1 MARKTATMDAGP
13 GVPVEG
19 VPGLDRLPA
28 GPTLLVGR
36 RAELAALRAAAARP
50 AEGRCRVLVLAGRPG
65 SGRTTLAV
73 RFALTAAA
81 DYPDGVLFA
90 RLSAPDGGRVPPA
103 RAARRLLE
111 QLGADTAGVPLPGA
125 VEDGRDE
132 PACVALREALAG
144 RKVLLVLDDVRDAGQ
159 LWPLLADEPGC
170 LVLATTAGPL
180 TGIEDIDPVILGGLD
195 RQASGEL
202 LGDLVGGTRISCD
215 PVGGADLAEACAS
228 RPAALRLMAGW
239 LRGNPKLA
247 VTDAAKELARAVREA
262 DAKPA
267 GGVNPAGG
275 VKSASGVKP
284 AGAGGAKPTGAGDGP
299 GAKDALNGGT
309 GADGAAGAAGAAGQA
324 PGGARDVPGGAP
336 GGVKGG
342 KRPTGAARGAKRG
355 ERRGGSQDGKQ
366 GSEQAPERTPGQGGR
381 PGGGAGG
388 AGSGKPGAAG
398 APGPAAPS
406 AAPSAA
412 SAGASRPGPAAGPLS
427 PAAVAPARALSSA
440 AVPVTDPAAWVKPA
454 PEPAEPVP
462 VPDNDPL
469 IGAFTL
475 QYGTLPAA
483 QARMLRAL
491 TLAPGQTA
499 DPRTASALVGCPA
512 QEAATTLAALAER
525 ELLGEE
531 PPAADGTPR
540 YRVPG
545 RLYPRLVRLRE
556 REDRPAELELARAR
570 LLERLVRLTDS
581 ARALLD
587 PAGGPGPD
595 PLPGPLRLR
604 SAAEAR
610 QWLLGERDVLLGAVA
625 DAIGQ
630 GDLDGSA
637 GRLVTALLRA
647 LPLTGAAAPADLYQ
661 LHEQVLTVAE
671 RHGRPRRAA
680 AALLNLGDLQAA
692 AGRWEQAAAHYRAA
706 LEHARSA
713 DDEALCARA
722 LEGAAGCYRALGEA
736 VRAADWYGRALALR
750 QSMGDHAAEAR
761 LLARV
766 AEAHT
771 AQRRFEEAEREYRSS
786 LAVLRRLGDER
797 GLQVVGAALAELR
810 ERLDG
815 GW

>member
-1 MARKTATMDAGP
+1 MARKTATMEAGP
-13 GVPVEG
+13 GAPAER

-28 GPTLLVGR
+28 GPALFVGR
-36 RAELAALRAAAARP
+36 RAELAALRAAAGRP
-50 AEGRCRVLVLAGRPG
+50 AEGRSPVLVVAGRPG
-65 SGRTTLAV
+65 SGRTALAV
-73 RFALTAAA
+73 RFAVTVAPG
-81 DYPDGVLFA
+81 YPDGVLFA

-144 RKVLLVLDDVRDAGQ
+144 RRVLLLLDDVRDAGQ

-195 RQASGEL
+195 RSAAGEL
-202 LGDLVGGTRISCD
+202 LGDLVGGTRIGCD

-239 LRGNPKLA
+239 LRGSPELA
-247 VTDAAKELARAVREA
+247 VTDAAQELVRAVAEA
-262 DAKPA
+262 DARETARGGARGDVRGGAPA
-267 GGVNPAGG
+267 GTNAG
-275 VKSASGVKP
+275 P
-284 AGAGGAKPTGAGDGP
+284 GGGDGQRGSH
-299 GAKDALNGGT
+299 GAAGT
-309 GADGAAGAAGAAGQA
+309 AGVAGPAGAAGG
-324 PGGARDVPGGAP
+324 PE
-336 GGVKGG
+336 KGG
-342 KRPTGAARGAKRG
+342 GTKPQKQPKGAK
-355 ERRGGSQDGKQ
+355 
-366 GSEQAPERTPGQGGR
+366 PGQPGQSAQVAQSSQPGSDGVERQGR
-381 PGGGAGG
+381 AGGAGG
-388 AGSGKPGAAG
+388 AGGPGEAEG
-398 APGPAAPS
+398 ADRGRRAERKRGEGRS
-406 AAPSAA
+406 
-412 SAGASRPGPAAGPLS
+412 GPAAGPAAGPTAG
-427 PAAVAPARALSSA
+427 PAAGPAASGPVAGPAAPADP
-440 AVPVTDPAAWVKPA
+440 VPDPARDPAAWVKPG

-475 QYGTLPAA
+475 TYATLPAA

-491 TLAPGQTA
+491 TLAPAQCA

-512 QEAATTLAALAER
+512 PEAAVTLAALAER
-525 ELLGEE
+525 ELLAEE
-531 PPAADGTPR
+531 PPAADGTAR

-556 REDRPAELELARAR
+556 QEDRPAETELARAR
-570 LLERLVRLTDS
+570 LLERLVRLTES

-587 PAGGPGPD
+587 PAGGSGPD
-595 PLPGPLRLR
+595 PLPGPLRLT
-604 SAAEAR
+604 SAAHAR
-610 QWLLGERDVLLGAVA
+610 QWLLGERDLLLGAVA

-647 LPLTGAAAPADLYQ
+647 LPLTGAAAPADLHQ
-661 LHEQVLTVAE
+661 LHELVLTVAE
-671 RHGRPRRAA
+671 RHGRPRRAS

-692 AGRWEQAAAHYRAA
+692 AGGWEQAAGHYRAA
-706 LEHARSA
+706 LEHARAA

-722 LEGAAGCYRALGEA
+722 LEGAAGCHRALGDA
-736 VRAADWYGRALALR
+736 VRAADWYGRALGVR
-750 QSMGDHAAEAR
+750 QSMGDQAAEAR

-771 AQRRFEEAEREYRSS
+771 AQRRFEEAEREYRAS
-786 LAVLRRLGDER
+786 LSVLRRLGDEQGR
-797 GLQVVGAALAELR
+797 EAVGAALAELR
-810 ERLDG
+810 ERLVA

>member
-1 MARKTATMDAGP
+1 MDPGP
-13 GVPVEG
+13 GAPVAG
-19 VPGLDRLPA
+19 VPGLDRLPV
-28 GPTLLVGR
+28 GPSLLVGR
-36 RAELAALRAAAARP
+36 RAELAALRAAAVRP
-50 AEGRCRVLVLAGRPG
+50 SEGRSPVLVLAGRPG

-73 RFALTAAA
+73 RFAVTVAA
-81 DYPDGVLFA
+81 DYPDGILFA

-111 QLGADTAGVPLPGA
+111 QLGADGAGVPLPGA

-144 RKVLLVLDDVRDAGQ
+144 RKVLVLLDDVRDAGQ
-159 LWPLLADEPGC
+159 VWPLVADEPGC

-195 RQASGEL
+195 RQAAGEL

-247 VTDAAKELARAVREA
+247 VTDAARELAEAVREA
-262 DAKPA
+262 DGRPA
-267 GGVNPAGG
+267 GGPGRKGAAARSATGPSTAPGAAAVADGG
-275 VKSASGVKP
+275 ASG
-284 AGAGGAKPTGAGDGP
+284 G
-299 GAKDALNGGT
+299 
-309 GADGAAGAAGAAGQA
+309 GAAGAAGKGTAGKGTAA
-324 PGGARDVPGGAP
+324 
-336 GGVKGG
+336 KGTAAKGTVG
-342 KRPTGAARGAKRG
+342 K
-355 ERRGGSQDGKQ
+355 
-366 GSEQAPERTPGQGGR
+366 GR
-381 PGGGAGG
+381 PGGAAAAEARAGRGAGT
-388 AGSGKPGAAG
+388 GKGG
-398 APGPAAPS
+398 GPAATGEQ
-406 AAPSAA
+406 AP
-412 SAGASRPGPAAGPLS
+412 AGPVRHEAPAAAE
-427 PAAVAPARALSSA
+427 PA
-440 AVPVTDPAAWVKPA
+440 TDPAAWVKPA

-475 QYGTLPAA
+475 LYRTLPAN

-491 TLAPGQTA
+491 TLAPAQSA
-499 DPRTASALVGCPA
+499 DLRTASALVGCPA
-512 QEAATTLAALAER
+512 PEAAATLAALAER

-531 PPAADGTPR
+531 PAAADGTPR

-545 RLYPRLVRLRE
+545 RLHARLVRLRE
-556 REDRPAELELARAR
+556 SEDRPAEVELARAR

-581 ARALLD
+581 ARTLLD
-587 PAGGPGPD
+587 PADGPGPE

-604 SAAEAR
+604 SAGEAR
-610 QWLLGERDVLLGAVA
+610 AWLLGERDVLLGAVA

-661 LHEQVLTVAE
+661 LHELVLTVAE
-671 RHGRPRRAA
+671 RHGKPRRAS
-680 AALLNLGDLQAA
+680 AALLNLGDLQAG

-706 LEHARSA
+706 LDHARSA
-713 DDEALCARA
+713 DDEPLCARA
-722 LEGAAGCYRALGEA
+722 LEGAAGCHRALGDA
-736 VRAADWYGRALALR
+736 VRAADWYGRALGLR
-750 QSMGDHAAEAR
+750 QSMGDQAAEAR

-771 AQRRFEEAEREYRSS
+771 AQRRFDEAEREYRAS
-786 LAVLRRLGDER
+786 LGVLRRLGDER
-797 GLQVVGAALAELR
+797 GQQAVGAALAELR
-810 ERLDG
+810 ERLDA

>member
-1 MARKTATMDAGP
+1 MARKTVTMDAGP
-13 GVPVEG
+13 GASVEG

-28 GPTLLVGR
+28 GPALLVGR

-50 AEGRCRVLVLAGRPG
+50 AEGRSRVLVLAGRPG

-73 RFALTAAA
+73 RFALTVAA

-132 PACVALREALAG
+132 PACVALREALTG

-195 RQASGEL
+195 RLASGEL

-239 LRGNPKLA
+239 LRGNPELA

-267 GGVNPAGG
+267 GGVRAAGDAAG
-275 VKSASGVKP
+275 AKEVPPG
-284 AGAGGAKPTGAGDGP
+284 GAGGPAGP
-299 GAKDALNGGT
+299 GGAAPGGAKGALNGGT
-309 GADGAAGAAGAAGQA
+309 AGAAGQA
-324 PGGARDVPGGAP
+324 SGGQAANGQVSGGAKDVPGGA
-336 GGVKGG
+336 KGD
-342 KRPTGAARGAKRG
+342 KRPAGAARGGAKRG
-355 ERRGGSQDGKQ
+355 ERRGGPRNGQP
-366 GSEQAPERTPGQGGR
+366 APEQGVEGVEQPGRRVVAGVA
-381 PGGGAGG
+381 PGGG
-388 AGSGKPGAAG
+388 
-398 APGPAAPS
+398 
-406 AAPSAA
+406 
-412 SAGASRPGPAAGPLS
+412 PGPAAGPLS
-427 PAAVAPARALSSA
+427 PPPAATAAVLSSA

-475 QYGTLPAA
+475 LYGTLSAA

-491 TLAPGQTA
+491 TLAPGQLA
-499 DPRTASALVGCPA
+499 DLRTASALVGCPA
-512 QEAATTLAALAER
+512 PEAATTLATLAER
-525 ELLGEE
+525 DLLGEE
-531 PPAADGTPR
+531 PPAADGTLR

-556 REDRPAELELARAR
+556 REDRPAEVELARAR

-604 SAAEAR
+604 SGAEAR

-671 RHGRPRRAA
+671 RHGKPRRAA

-692 AGRWEQAAAHYRAA
+692 AGRWEQAATHYRAA

-771 AQRRFEEAEREYRSS
+771 AQRRFEEAEREYRAS
-786 LAVLRRLGDER
+786 LSVLRRLGDER
-797 GLQVVGAALAELR
+797 GLQAVGVALAELR
-810 ERLDG
+810 ERSDG

>member
-1 MARKTATMDAGP
+1 MARKTATMDPGP
-13 GVPVEG
+13 GAPVAG
-19 VPGLDRLPA
+19 VPGLDRLPV
-28 GPTLLVGR
+28 GPSLLVGR
-36 RAELAALRAAAARP
+36 RAELAALRAAAVRP
-50 AEGRCRVLVLAGRPG
+50 SEGRSPVLVLAGRPG

-73 RFALTAAA
+73 RFAVTVAA
-81 DYPDGVLFA
+81 DYPDGILFA

-111 QLGADTAGVPLPGA
+111 QLGADGAGVPLPGA

-144 RKVLLVLDDVRDAGQ
+144 RKVLMLLDDVRDAGQ
-159 LWPLLADEPGC
+159 VWPLVADEPGC

-195 RQASGEL
+195 RQAAGEL

-247 VTDAAKELARAVREA
+247 VTDAARELAEAVREA
-262 DAKPA
+262 DGKPA
-267 GGVNPAGG
+267 GGPGRKGSAAGPAAGPSTVPG
-275 VKSASGVKP
+275 A
-284 AGAGGAKPTGAGDGP
+284 AGAAAAVVDGA
-299 GAKDALNGGT
+299 
-309 GADGAAGAAGAAGQA
+309 GAAGAAGAVGKGTTGKGTTGKAPAG
-324 PGGARDVPGGAP
+324 
-336 GGVKGG
+336 K
-342 KRPTGAARGAKRG
+342 
-355 ERRGGSQDGKQ
+355 
-366 GSEQAPERTPGQGGR
+366 GR
-381 PGGGAGG
+381 PGMAAAAEARTGRGAQAGKAGG
-388 AGSGKPGAAG
+388 PAAAG
-398 APGPAAPS
+398 EPAPAGPVRNEAPGPA
-406 AAPSAA
+406 
-412 SAGASRPGPAAGPLS
+412 GPA
-427 PAAVAPARALSSA
+427 
-440 AVPVTDPAAWVKPA
+440 TDPAAWVKPA

-475 QYGTLPAA
+475 LYRTLPAN

-491 TLAPGQTA
+491 TLAPAQSA
-499 DPRTASALVGCPA
+499 DLRTASALVGCPA
-512 QEAATTLAALAER
+512 PEAAATLAALAER

-545 RLYPRLVRLRE
+545 RLHARLVRLRE
-556 REDRPAELELARAR
+556 VEDRPAEVELARAR

-581 ARALLD
+581 ARTLLD
-587 PAGGPGPD
+587 PADGPGPE

-610 QWLLGERDVLLGAVA
+610 AWLLGERDVLLGAVA

-661 LHEQVLTVAE
+661 LHELVLTVAE
-671 RHGRPRRAA
+671 RHGKPRRAS
-680 AALLNLGDLQAA
+680 AALLNLGDLQAG
-692 AGRWEQAAAHYRAA
+692 AGRWEQAVAHYRAA

-722 LEGAAGCYRALGEA
+722 LEGAAGCHRALGDA
-736 VRAADWYGRALALR
+736 VRAADWYGRALGLR
-750 QSMGDHAAEAR
+750 QSMGDQAAEAR

-771 AQRRFEEAEREYRSS
+771 AQRRFEEAEREYRAS
-786 LAVLRRLGDER
+786 LGVLRRLGDER
-797 GLQVVGAALAELR
+797 GQQAVGSALAELR
-810 ERLDG
+810 ERLDA

>member
-28 GPTLLVGR
+28 GPTLFVGR

-50 AEGRCRVLVLAGRPG
+50 AEGRSRVLVLAGRPG
-65 SGRTTLAV
+65 SGRTALAV
-73 RFALTAAA
+73 RFALTVAA
-81 DYPDGVLFA
+81 DHPDGVLFA

-132 PACVALREALAG
+132 PVCVALREALAG

-239 LRGNPKLA
+239 LRGNPELA
-247 VTDAAKELARAVREA
+247 VTDAAQELARAVREA
-262 DAKPA
+262 DARPPGGGKPT
-267 GGVNPAGG
+267 GGAKPPE
-275 VKSASGVKP
+275 ASGGKP
-284 AGAGGAKPTGAGDGP
+284 AGAADAP
-299 GAKDALNGGT
+299 GVKGALNGGT
-309 GADGAAGAAGAAGQA
+309 GAAGAAGADGRA
-324 PGGARDVPGGAP
+324 PRGAEDVPGAG
-336 GGVKGG
+336 KGG
-342 KRPTGAARGAKRG
+342 KPPAGAGRGPKRG
-355 ERRGGSQDGKQ
+355 ERRGGNRVEKQ
-366 GSEQAPERTPGQGGR
+366 VSEQAPEQAPGQVLGQGQ
-381 PGGGAGG
+381 GGAGG
-388 AGSGKPGAAG
+388 GKPGAAG
-398 APGPAAPS
+398 TAV
-406 AAPSAA
+406 
-412 SAGASRPGPAAGPLS
+412 GPAAGS
-427 PAAVAPARALSSA
+427 AGAAAAVLSSA

-475 QYGTLPAA
+475 QYDTLPAA

-512 QEAATTLAALAER
+512 SEAATTLAALAER

-531 PPAADGTPR
+531 PAAADGTPR

-570 LLERLVRLTDS
+570 LLERLVRLTEA

-671 RHGRPRRAA
+671 RHGKPRRAA

-692 AGRWEQAAAHYRAA
+692 AGRCEQAAAHYRAA

-766 AEAHT
+766 AEAHA
-771 AQRRFEEAEREYRSS
+771 AQRRFEEAEREYRAS
-786 LAVLRRLGDER
+786 LSVLRRLGDER
-797 GLQVVGAALAELR
+797 GLAVVGAALAELR

>member
-1 MARKTATMDAGP
+1 MEAGP
-13 GVPVEG
+13 DAPVEG
-19 VPGLDRLPA
+19 VPGLERLPA
-28 GPTLLVGR
+28 GPELLVGR

-50 AEGRCRVLVLAGRPG
+50 AEGRSPVLVLAGRPG
-65 SGRTTLAV
+65 SGRTTLAA
-73 RFALTAAA
+73 RFAVTVAA

-111 QLGADTAGVPLPGA
+111 QLGADGAGVPLPGA

-144 RKVLLVLDDVRDAGQ
+144 RRVLVVLDDVRDAGQ
-159 LWPLLADEPGC
+159 VWPLLADEPGC

-202 LGDLVGGTRISCD
+202 LGALVGGTRISCD

-239 LRGNPKLA
+239 LRSNPKLA
-247 VTDAAKELARAVREA
+247 VTDAARELAQALAAREPEGVPSGKAEGAA
-262 DAKPA
+262 DGKAGAKP
-267 GGVNPAGG
+267 G
-275 VKSASGVKP
+275 VKAGARPGGDSGGTSQGKP
-284 AGAGGAKPTGAGDGP
+284 AGA
-299 GAKDALNGGT
+299 
-309 GADGAAGAAGAAGQA
+309 
-324 PGGARDVPGGAP
+324 RGGAP
-336 GGVKGG
+336 D
-342 KRPTGAARGAKRG
+342 AKN
-355 ERRGGSQDGKQ
+355 
-366 GSEQAPERTPGQGGR
+366 GGR
-381 PGGGAGG
+381 PDGTRNGAPDRTPSG
-388 AGSGKPGAAG
+388 APAGTRPGRDGSGPGEAAVG
-398 APGPAAPS
+398 RGKDPGRPAAQSGPEPPAPGRNGRRRAAAKDGKPATV
-406 AAPSAA
+406 
-412 SAGASRPGPAAGPLS
+412 GAERPGPVPATGRTAAGTE
-427 PAAVAPARALSSA
+427 PAAEP
-440 AVPVTDPAAWVKPA
+440 PTDPAGWVRPG

-469 IGAFTL
+469 VGAFTL
-475 QYGTLPAA
+475 LYDTLPAA
-483 QARMLRAL
+483 QARLLRAL
-491 TLAPGQTA
+491 TLAPAQTA
-499 DPRTASALVGCPA
+499 DLRTASALVGCPA
-512 QEAATTLAALAER
+512 PEAATALAALAER

-545 RLYPRLVRLRE
+545 RLYPRLVRLRD

-570 LLERLVRLTDS
+570 LLERLVRLTES

-587 PAGGPGPD
+587 PADGPAPE

-604 SAAEAR
+604 SAAQAR

-637 GRLVTALLRA
+637 GRLVTALLRS

-661 LHEQVLTVAE
+661 LHELVLTVAE
-671 RHGRPRRAA
+671 RHGKPRRAA

-692 AGRWEQAAAHYRAA
+692 AGRWEQAGGHYRAA

-713 DDEALCARA
+713 DDEPLCARA
-722 LEGAAGCYRALGEA
+722 LEGAAGCHRALGDA
-736 VRAADWYGRALALR
+736 VRAADWYNRALGLR
-750 QSMGDHAAEAR
+750 QSMGDQPAEAR

-771 AQRRFEEAEREYRSS
+771 GQRRFEEAEREYRAS
-786 LAVLRRLGDER
+786 LSVLRRLGDER
-797 GLQVVGAALAELR
+797 GQQAVGSALAELR
-810 ERLDG
+810 ERLDA